1 MTVAELK
8 ELLNQ
13 ADDNDDV
20 SIYNLTTGN
29 RIYFDISNIDFSVRN
44 HFEINIEDE

>member
-29 RIYFDISNIDFSVRN
+29 RMYFDISNIDFLVRN
-44 HFEINIEDE
+44 HFEINIEE